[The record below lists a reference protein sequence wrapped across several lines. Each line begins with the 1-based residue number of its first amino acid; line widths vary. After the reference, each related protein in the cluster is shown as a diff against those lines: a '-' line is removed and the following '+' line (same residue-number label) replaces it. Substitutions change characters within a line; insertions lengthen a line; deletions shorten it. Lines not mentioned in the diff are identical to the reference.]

1 MRGRWRSHSRS
12 GANQWGPYIAARAA
26 ESRVPALARY
36 YGAGLPSAD
45 TPIGEVSFL
54 ALDIETTGLDEA
66 RHAIVSVGVVP
77 FDLDRIRLAD
87 RHYWVVHPP
96 RALSSLSVTF
106 HHITHTDIE
115 NAPDFVEVLP
125 SLLEAMAGR
134 VVVVHYRNIE
144 RSFLDAAAKAR
155 VGEHLLFPVVDTM
168 AIEAH
173 RHRLSLWARFR
184 RWLGHPPVS
193 IRLNDSRQRY
203 GLPVYQGHHALVD
216 ALATAE
222 LFQAQVATHLRRDM
236 PVGRLWS

>member
-1 MRGRWRSHSRS
+1 M
-12 GANQWGPYIAARAA
+12 AARAGA
-26 ESRVPALARY
+26 AQAPTLARY
-36 YGAGLPSAD
+36 YAAGPPAAD
-45 TPIGEVSFL
+45 MPLGEVPFL

-66 RHAIVSVGVVP
+66 RHAIVSVGIVP
-77 FDLDRIRLAD
+77 FDLDRIRLAG

-96 RALSSLSVTF
+96 RALSSRSVTF
-106 HHITHTDIE
+106 HHITHADIE
-115 NAPDFVEVLP
+115 NAPDFAEVLP
-125 SLLEAMAGR
+125 SLLEAMTGR
-134 VVVVHYRNIE
+134 VVVAHYRHIE
-144 RSFLDAAAKAR
+144 RSFLDAAVKAR
-155 VGEHLLFPVVDTM
+155 LGEHLLFPVIDTM

-203 GLPVYQGHHALVD
+203 GLPAYQGHHALVD

-222 LFQAQVATHLRRDM
+222 LFQAQVATHLGRNA